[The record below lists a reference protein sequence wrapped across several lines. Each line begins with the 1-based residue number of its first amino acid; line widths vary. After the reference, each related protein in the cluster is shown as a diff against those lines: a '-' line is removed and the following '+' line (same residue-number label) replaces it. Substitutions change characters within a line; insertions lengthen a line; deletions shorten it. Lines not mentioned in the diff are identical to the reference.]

1 MKISR
6 MISTVAASLV
16 LTLTLSGV
24 AYADSDGDR
33 SVPADKGNINELIV
47 ELVKKNP
54 GASYVDME
62 QAVKDA
68 ALKTGLSETEIAR
81 EALEEVEN
89 QPLSAEFQA
98 RSGSKPKANKK
109 IGTSRNRGD
118 VFYTPSSTLG
128 VNHGHSGIYSYTTKI
143 VEATPSADVAERSY
157 TLVKVASGARKQYVS
172 TSQANRNKAAARA
185 RTFIGRSYN
194 PIFAFNKTYRGRMNC
209 SQTVWAA
216 YKSATGIDLDS
227 NGGHGVYPSDIL
239 NSRYTVTYQRF

>member
-24 AYADSDGDR
+24 AYAESDGDR

-47 ELVKKNP
+47 ELVEKNP

-98 RSGSKPKANKK
+98 RSG
-109 IGTSRNRGD
+109 
-118 VFYTPSSTLG
+118 
-128 VNHGHSGIYSYTTKI
+128 
-143 VEATPSADVAERSY
+143 
-157 TLVKVASGARKQYVS
+157 
-172 TSQANRNKAAARA
+172 
-185 RTFIGRSYN
+185 
-194 PIFAFNKTYRGRMNC
+194 
-209 SQTVWAA
+209 
-216 YKSATGIDLDS
+216 
-227 NGGHGVYPSDIL
+227 
-239 NSRYTVTYQRF
+239 

>member
-47 ELVKKNP
+47 ELVEKNP

-81 EALEEVEN
+81 EA
-89 QPLSAEFQA
+89 
-98 RSGSKPKANKK
+98 
-109 IGTSRNRGD
+109 
-118 VFYTPSSTLG
+118 
-128 VNHGHSGIYSYTTKI
+128 
-143 VEATPSADVAERSY
+143 
-157 TLVKVASGARKQYVS
+157 
-172 TSQANRNKAAARA
+172 
-185 RTFIGRSYN
+185 
-194 PIFAFNKTYRGRMNC
+194 
-209 SQTVWAA
+209 
-216 YKSATGIDLDS
+216 
-227 NGGHGVYPSDIL
+227 
-239 NSRYTVTYQRF
+239 